1 MKYRKEILLK
11 DGRKCLLKNGDA
23 EDGEALLDLFI
34 LTHSQ
39 TDFLLSYPD
48 ECTFTAAEESEFL
61 RKKTESHD
69 EIEILAIVDGKAAGS
84 AGIGHAGRAE
94 KTSHRAY
101 FGVSVD
107 KEYWGLG
114 IGRALSRACIECA
127 EAAGYSQ
134 IELEA
139 VADNTAAVNLYRSLG
154 FSEYGSNPA
163 AFITRDGRRQ
173 RTLLMLLEINKG
185 EKT

>member
-1 MKYRKEILLK
+1 M
-11 DGRKCLLKNGDA
+11 
-23 EDGEALLDLFI
+23 
-34 LTHSQ
+34 
-39 TDFLLSYPD
+39 
-48 ECTFTAAEESEFL
+48 
-61 RKKTESHD
+61 
-69 EIEILAIVDGKAAGS
+69 DGKAAGS

-154 FSEYGSNPA
+154 FSESGSNPA

-173 RTLLMLLEINKG
+173 RTLLMLLEINK
-185 EKT
+185 